1 MPILEVVE
9 RLHSKMIARDEQS
22 RSCRTKITD
31 CESEHTIQSLHAI
44 GAFLLVQ
51 VKNHFRVGV
60 RSEAMPLTLEFAAE
74 LSEVV
79 DFSVVRDPNCTV
91 LIAHR
96 HVPVGG
102 KIENREAAAAQ
113 AHVGAVGKCPIPET
127 RIVRTAMRLDRCHP
141 RQRFPIS
148 TIHYTAN

>member
-9 RLHSKMIARDEQS
+9 RLYSEMVARHEQS
-22 RSCRTKITD
+22 WICGAKITD
-31 CESEHTIQSLHAI
+31 CKREHAIQSLHAI

-60 RSEAMPLTLEFAAE
+60 RSEAMPLTLEFAAK

-79 DFSVVRDPNCTV
+79 DFPVVRDPNCTV
-91 LIAHR
+91 LIAHG

-102 KIENREAAAAQ
+102 EIENREAATAQ
-113 AHVGAVGKCPIPET
+113 AHVGTVGKCAIPET
-127 RIVRTAMRLDRCHP
+127 RIVR
-141 RQRFPIS
+141 
-148 TIHYTAN
+148 